1 MDEGDEKG
9 SRRLTQQQVEQVMHG
24 AQKPLAP
31 CLVQARRRDPDMLQ
45 ATVEVVVDGQGRV
58 LASRVNSKRYSPLSR
73 CVHGMLR
80 RIRFPRSDV
89 RRTVASFTLGI
100 PD

>member
-1 MDEGDEKG
+1 
-9 SRRLTQQQVEQVMHG
+9 
-24 AQKPLAP
+24 
-31 CLVQARRRDPDMLQ
+31 
-45 ATVEVVVDGQGRV
+45 VVDGQGRV